1 MNDIQVPVMGR
12 QTFLLF
18 RWLGYGSLLLFLL
31 DVLVISIPL
40 KFTDAVWELN
50 TYGQII
56 ERIPLLLLSFPLIFF
71 GEYSARMKWENIS
84 TQIISWMTLVMAV
97 FFFLGVPLVVV
108 NTIRVQNIQ
117 QGEIIAN
124 TAKQNSPKQSVAD
137 RLIKAENDTDIRN
150 ILKALNPQ
158 QQALVAQIPNP
169 QEVKKKLLTEITE
182 SINTTQSESDAAKR
196 RASLYLWKNSV
207 KWLLAAL
214 VSAIFLLYT
223 WKQSKWARV
232 KISSYSSK

>member
-12 QTFLLF
+12 QTFLLL

-31 DVLVISIPL
+31 DVLVLAVPF

-56 ERIPLLLLSFPLIFF
+56 ERIPLLLLAFPLIFF
-71 GEYSARMKWENIS
+71 GEYSARMRWEKIS
-84 TQIISWMTLVMAV
+84 TQIISWMTLVMAI

-124 TAKQNSPKQSVAD
+124 TAKQNSPRQGIAD
-137 RLIKAENDTDIRN
+137 RLVKAQTDADIRN
-150 ILKALNPQ
+150 ILRALNPQ

-169 QEVKKKLLTEITE
+169 EEVKKKLLGEITE
-182 SINTTQSESDAAKR
+182 SISKTQSESEAIKR
-196 RASLYLWKNSV
+196 RASIALWKNSV
-207 KWLLAAL
+207 KWLVAAL
-214 VSAIFLLYT
+214 VSAIFLFYA

-232 KISSYSSK
+232 NISSYSNR